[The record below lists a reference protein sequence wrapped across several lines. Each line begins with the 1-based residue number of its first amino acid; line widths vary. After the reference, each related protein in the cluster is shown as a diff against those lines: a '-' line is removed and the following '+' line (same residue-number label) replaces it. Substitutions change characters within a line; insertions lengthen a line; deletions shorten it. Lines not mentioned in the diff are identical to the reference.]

1 MAAGKS
7 MTSTSFLANSRRSE
21 YGENK
26 RTQSFIWDCY
36 PGNVYY
42 YYCVPGGSTNRKG
55 YWAADGIYRWD
66 GNGSYYK
73 ATTRNCFENNANTVI
88 DFKEGVKCV
97 KIQYRYNNGSWTTYR
112 DNVNG
117 LSQSECE
124 LNWTFHQPGED
135 FEIKCTYQ
143 VWTMGHPYKD
153 VPFMWFGED
162 YGWYNSGKNQFK
174 QDTCA
179 PPERGWAGMDYWSSS
194 GNRGTNQNADW
205 YIKTT
210 TWLRPN
216 STSYDT
222 NWAYRHASWWGNSA
236 WKSTY
241 KCEKWLSGMNYA
253 NGMGWTGNV
262 TGRSPQ
268 TTRKTMWW
276 NFERTYSDKVTSSG
290 INTRPDPLAAPT
302 TVIQTYDNLTT
313 VESDNRYNGIGGYVK
328 VIYKQSSGRTGYFNL
343 YGVSTDAKGNAI
355 TKMVASEVW
364 ANHNDEKWIYVD
376 FGAHGFVRGKSIAY
390 FAESV
395 VWDGEYGVNRVSY
408 TTGKTF
414 NECTAKGKHY
424 FNQQPGAPSNCKVVT
439 TGDRTQKMKVQWDAV
454 KDPEGHAVTYWVYV
468 QRANSGHNTNSQV
481 LYCPNWTNVKYQHV
495 FTTTGT
501 SYTIDTSGYTEGETL
516 QIYIC
521 PADIYKDNTWY
532 ATKFSGTV
540 DKDINV
546 TLSVTANLTNKD
558 SNGLYSGEHGT
569 LSFKYENKH
578 NRYGRVRVYAYMG
591 TQNCSTA
598 TGAYLK
604 KIYDTNECT
613 VAPGTTTKMDVDFVK
628 IGAQRGRYLK
638 YFALAD
644 DTAGI
649 QSNKPAG
656 GVSGDAGAW
665 QYWAKGW
672 HYFNMIPTVATP
684 YVSENCIAT
693 DDMDQ
698 MEVIFYDDKLELG
711 WNPAVDLEG
720 DDITYKMYIQIPG
733 ESGNKTETCYTY
745 LGDGGTSREYTK
757 TISLG
762 TNVYRD
768 ANNPYTIDC
777 KDWINKDINI
787 WIKTSD
793 KYNAKYYLSS
803 PILKLHN
810 PGVQPAVP
818 EIDIDFVYTD
828 DFYGDSKQNGEAGY
842 VRVNHVHP
850 RGRAATVKLHAMVK
864 RIDGQMKIFED
875 ITSWKLNSGAWSA
888 KTKLNFTTLFGDDW
902 RSSEIRYYATA
913 LTDKGE
919 SSEEKGWKP
928 NTSMWE
934 QWTPGHK
941 FNEEPSGTQIAFN
954 DPLSNLH
961 YNAVFDWSP
970 ATDPDDSL
978 YPVTYTVVLRVKS
991 LPRFEMTFFH
1001 GPNKD
1006 KDIIRT
1012 YTQMWDTTNTRVE
1025 IDLDGFDEG
1034 EEFGIWVV
1042 PHDDYTNSYY
1052 YTSNAIT
1059 FKKATFGKPIITT
1072 ELSQTD
1078 SEFGILKVKYEH
1090 EDVELKNGVY
1100 VSKDPDRPVDKFIG
1114 HLDVHCYVNDRYC
1127 ANYILEDQEIKIGQ
1141 ELTFDMPFE
1150 EIYPYSRSVD
1160 IRYLVIAE
1168 DTESLTRNTQI
1179 HPSKAE
1185 PQDFEMGAHYYND
1198 EPENPEIYV
1207 GALKE
1212 YVDEEKYEEDKFIY
1226 GFNYA
1231 FLCWDRPYEPD
1242 ADRCVYYVYLNT
1254 PDVFLDKNGNEIA
1267 SDEMVRTAT
1276 INRKDEMGNI
1286 EPQMIDYTRKY
1297 KIVEKYDKNDK
1308 LYGCDVYY
1316 IDSSKNIAE
1325 YEEILIQ
1332 KDNPFIGLQIDF
1344 VKDHLGKEWPKLRK
1358 RDADLPESAKYK
1370 YQMYVE
1376 AKDVRPLTNSYYGLS
1391 DVFES
1396 FRQEHEPPNDVQLKV
1411 IPNLSDGIGDGE
1423 RGKIK
1428 VIYSHPEGDIPGK
1441 VDIYAFQDDDNG
1453 NFILIDKIHT
1463 INYIQNE
1470 VEQTIEIDF
1479 LENENSKYNPEE
1491 YRLLDRSKKIA
1502 YYAIA
1507 TDSLV
1512 GMTSYDKYNEIG
1524 LQMKYIPYL
1533 LPDENG
1539 FYNHY
1544 LLYINGVAYDY
1555 NDKEG
1560 HYNGPVLS
1568 GEHYFNEEPP
1578 ETTPVEANEELISF
1592 LYADIKWPHVKDPD
1606 GDDVKYELYVASS
1619 EEYMNTNIEEF
1630 YNDTLDDLCENQ
1642 AHKIIEFNDVEMSPI
1657 NGNEILPANG
1667 TMKYHKKVEIPASIA
1682 AESAAG
1688 LSVAT
1693 SEYSE
1698 DSIIH
1703 MWLVSKD
1710 PYTNSYYRAG
1720 NILTMLKGH
1729 KARDIRSVYPRND
1742 STIYATQPR
1751 ILINLAE
1758 DNQKQTVYV
1767 QWKDKTYNNKEHPEY
1782 FSNHPGVTEAVVFK
1796 PPVPF
1801 TTLHG
1806 MKVTYSVWVHNQCS
1820 YSNKTYVTYT
1830 YKDFFN
1836 EFTEEKLIAL
1846 KSDHVN
1852 AFRNAINI
1860 TRDAYGLE
1868 TVKFTREIRKN
1879 MIFENFDFNET
1890 KYAICAVNDLLNQ
1903 ADETDLLDYNDE
1915 LIVDLKDLDLVD
1927 YEGDILT
1934 GSYNEFLEWARLVYI
1949 LENL

>member
-1 MAAGKS
+1 MASGKS
-7 MTSTSFLANSRRSE
+7 MTSSSFLGNSRSANYSADKRSL
-21 YGENK
+21 
-26 RTQSFIWDCY
+26 TVSWDCY

-42 YYCVPGGSTNRKG
+42 NYYVPGGSTLRTG
-55 YWAADGIYRWD
+55 YYAADGIYRSGSGTSWKASTRCCYEK
-66 GNGSYYK
+66 NGSS
-73 ATTRNCFENNANTVI
+73 TPSL
-88 DFKEGVKCV
+88 KEGVKCI
-97 KIQYRYNNGSWTTYR
+97 KIQYRKNWGSWVTYKENKYGL
-112 DNVNG
+112 DWNSCQLSLKSTKNG
-117 LSQSECE
+117 DYYEV
-124 LNWTFHQPGED
+124 
-135 FEIKCTYQ
+135 KCTYQ
-143 VWTMGHPYKD
+143 VWTQGSPFRD
-153 VPFMWFGED
+153 VPFMWFGD
-162 YGWYNSGKNQFK
+162 KYGYYNSGANQFK
-174 QDTCA
+174 QSSCT
-179 PPERGWAGMDYWSSS
+179 PPKRDWSGMRNYTYPSSCSSDQNSGWS
-194 GNRGTNQNADW
+194 
-205 YIKTT
+205 IITT
-210 TWLRPN
+210 TWARPHE
-216 STSYDT
+216 TGHGT
-222 NWAYRHASWWGNSA
+222 NWAYLHSQYYGNSA
-236 WKSTY
+236 WSSTY
-241 KCEKWLSGMNYA
+241 HTEFYKKGMD
-253 NGMGWTGNV
+253 NGSNMGWTGNV
-262 TGRSPQ
+262 TGRNPQ
-268 TTRKTMWW
+268 TCRKTLWW
-276 NFERTYSDKVTSSG
+276 NFEKTYSDNYTVSG
-290 INTRPDPLAAPT
+290 VKEKPDPLGNPT
-302 TVIQTYDNLTT
+302 TTIQTYDNMSV

-328 VIYKQSSGRTGYFNL
+328 VTYKQPQSRTGYFNL
-343 YGVSTDAKGNAI
+343 YGVSTDANGNR
-355 TKMVASEVW
+355 KQVKVASEIW

-395 VWDGEYGVNRVSY
+395 VWDGDWGTNRTSY
-408 TTGKTF
+408 TTGSSF

-424 FNQQPGAPSNCKVVT
+424 FNRQPSAPSNCRVVT

-454 KDPEGHAVTYWVYV
+454 ADPEGHAVTYWVYV
-468 QRANSGHNTNSQV
+468 QRANNGHNTNSQV

-546 TLSVTANLTNKD
+546 TLSVKANLTNKD

-569 LSFKYENKH
+569 LSYKYENKH
-578 NRYGRVRVYAYMG
+578 GRNGRIRVYAYMG
-591 TQNCSTA
+591 NQNCSTS

-604 KIYDTNECT
+604 RIYDTTDCT
-613 VAPGTTTKMDVDFVK
+613 IAPGSTVTLDVDFEK
-628 IGAQRGRYLK
+628 IGATRGRYLK
-638 YFALAD
+638 YFAVAD

-665 QYWAKGW
+665 QHWAKGW
-672 HYFNMIPTVATP
+672 HYYNMPPTAATP
-684 YVSENCIAT
+684 FVSENCIAT
-693 DDMDQ
+693 NDMDQ
-698 MEVIFYDDKLELG
+698 MEVIFFDEKLELG
-711 WNPAVDLEG
+711 WNPATDLEG
-720 DDITYKMYIQIPG
+720 NDIQYKMYIQIPG
-733 ESGNKTETCYTY
+733 EKGNKTEVCYTS
-745 LGDGGTSREYTK
+745 LSDSGTSREYTK
-757 TISLG
+757 VINLG
-762 TNVYRD
+762 ANVYRD
-768 ANNPYTIDC
+768 ANNPYVIDC
-777 KDWINKDINI
+777 SEWIKKDINI
-787 WIKTSD
+787 WIKTCD
-793 KYNAKYYLSS
+793 KYNAKKYLSS
-803 PILKLHN
+803 SVLKLHN
-810 PGVQPAVP
+810 PGVRPEVP
-818 EIDIDFVYTD
+818 EIDIDYVYTD

-842 VRVNHVHP
+842 VRVNYVHP
-850 RGRAATVKLHAMVK
+850 MGRTGTVKLHAIVK
-864 RIDGQMKIFED
+864 RIDGQMKIFQD
-875 ITSWKLNSGAWSA
+875 ITSWKLSSGSWSA
-888 KTKLNFTTLFGDDW
+888 KTKLNFPTIFGDDW

-919 SSEEKGWKP
+919 SSEKDEWKP
-928 NTSMWE
+928 DTSMWE
-934 QWTPGHK
+934 SWVPGHK

-961 YNAVFDWSP
+961 YNAVFDWS
-970 ATDPDDSL
+970 AAKDPDDSL
-978 YPVTYTVVLRVKS
+978 YPVTYTVVLSVQS

-1025 IDLDGFDEG
+1025 IDLDGFEEG
-1034 EEFGIWVV
+1034 ESFSIWVV

-1052 YTSNAIT
+1052 YTSNAIS
-1059 FKKATFGKPIITT
+1059 FKKATFGKPIVTT
-1072 ELSQTD
+1072 TLSQTD
-1078 SEFGILKVKYEH
+1078 SEVGILKVKYEH
-1090 EDVELKNGVY
+1090 EDVELRNGNY
-1100 VSKDPDRPVDKFIG
+1100 FSKDPDRKVEEFIG
-1114 HLDVHCYVNDRYC
+1114 SLDIHCYVEDKYY
-1127 ANYILEDQEIKIGQ
+1127 ANYIVEDQEIKIGQ
-1141 ELTFDMPFE
+1141 ELTFEMPFE

-1168 DTESLTRNTQI
+1168 DTESLTRNTKV

-1185 PQDFEMGAHYYND
+1185 PNDLEMGTHYYND
-1198 EPENPEIYV
+1198 EPENPEIIV
-1207 GALKE
+1207 GSLKDF
-1212 YVDEEKYEEDKFIY
+1212 VDENKYEEDKFIY
-1226 GFNYA
+1226 GFNYI
-1231 FLCWDRPYEPD
+1231 FLCWDQPYEPD

-1254 PDVFLDKNGNEIA
+1254 PDVFLDKDGNEIP
-1267 SDEMVRTAT
+1267 SDEEVKTT
-1276 INRKDEMGNI
+1276 TVNRKDELGNI

-1308 LYGCDVYY
+1308 LYGCDVCY
-1316 IDSSKNIAE
+1316 IDGKTE
-1325 YEEILIQ
+1325 TLIQ

-1344 VKDHLGKEWPKLRK
+1344 VKDHLGKQWPKLRK
-1358 RDADLPESAKYK
+1358 RDAEAPESAKYK

-1391 DVFES
+1391 DMFES
-1396 FRQEHEPPNDVQLKV
+1396 FRQEHEPPNDVQLQV

-1428 VIYSHPEGDIPGK
+1428 VLYSHPEGDIPGK
-1441 VDIYAFQDDDNG
+1441 VDIYAFQDDGNG
-1453 NFILIDKIHT
+1453 NFILKDKIYS

-1479 LENENSKYNPEE
+1479 LENENSKYNAEE
-1491 YRLLDRSKKIA
+1491 YRMLDRSKRIT

-1539 FYNHY
+1539 LYNHY

-1555 NDKEG
+1555 NDKDG

-1578 ETTPVEANEELISF
+1578 ETTPVEANEELISY
-1592 LYADIKWPHVKDPD
+1592 LYAEIKWPHVKDPD
-1606 GDDVKYELYVASS
+1606 GDKVQYELYVSS
-1619 EEYMNTNIEEF
+1619 SDEYMNTNEKEF
-1630 YNDTLDDLCENQ
+1630 
-1642 AHKIIEFNDVEMSPI
+1642 FNDSLDEKSEDDTEYQLRDEIMDIEPI
-1657 NGNEILPANG
+1657 YFSEVMPANG
-1667 TMKYHKKVEIPASIA
+1667 MMRYHKKVDIPASL
-1682 AESAAG
+1682 AEESSLG

-1693 SEYSE
+1693 AEYNE

-1710 PYTNSYYRAG
+1710 SYTNSYYRAG
-1720 NILTMLKGH
+1720 DVLTMIKGH

-1742 STIYATQPR
+1742 STVYATQPR

-1758 DNQKQTVYV
+1758 DNQRQTVYV
-1767 QWKDKTYNNKEHPEY
+1767 QWKDQTYNNKEHPEH
-1782 FSNHPGVTEAVVFK
+1782 FSSYPGTKEAIIFK

-1846 KSDHVN
+1846 KSDHIN
-1852 AFRNAINI
+1852 AFRKAINI

-1890 KYAICAVNDLLNQ
+1890 KAAICAINDLLNL
-1903 ADETDLLDYNDE
+1903 ADDTENLDYNND